1 MPAAPPAGR
10 ALSAPCRLAAGDY
23 TVRLGPGVTGTSWW
37 RDHALTSGPGDRLE
51 DADGLF
57 IALRDAD
64 APDAAA
70 FGFYPG
76 ARHDVFAMALPGSVR
91 FLAAHDGLE
100 AELDV
105 CVAPSLPAEL
115 RRVTLRNRGDRA
127 RRIELVTFA
136 SVVLNH
142 PAAHASHPVFSKLFV
157 QTEAVPGERALL
169 VRRRPRSPGDAHPWM
184 AHALVERDPV
194 AFETSRDAF
203 LGRGGSV
210 HAPRALAGP
219 SAPGMAGNVL
229 DPIVSLRDAV
239 TLPPGGESCTTFVL
253 AAAADREATLA
264 VVRALAAP
272 GAVDAAFAA
281 ALSAAPAGNGTPDA
295 PTVVASGVAA
305 QTAPV
310 PPAPPS
316 AAPAASAAEP
326 LELANGFGGFADDGR
341 EYVLHLRCRGR
352 RIENLPPRPWTNVIA
367 GERFGFLV
375 SETGAGC
382 VWSGNSREHRL
393 TAWSN
398 DPLLDPHGDA
408 LWLRDDDTGAMWSP
422 LPGPLPAPGDYE
434 VRHGLG
440 YSAWRH
446 ETGGLTEETVMF
458 AAGHDPV
465 RVTAVTLT
473 NRGEK
478 PRRLS
483 LFAGARPVLGATP
496 GETAASLRLV
506 TDAATAAILARN
518 PESGPFAGAVA
529 FAAVVPPA
537 GAHAVESGTDRDAF
551 QGCTG
556 SFALPEA
563 VRRGTLATPGGTDG
577 AGGARGEPFLAH
589 RVGLTVAPGAA
600 VEISFLL
607 GEGDDEAHARDLI
620 GRYRAPCA
628 VRAALAAARAAWR
641 RETDGVRIETP
652 SRALDVLVNAWLP
665 YQTLSCRLNGRT
677 AFYQSGGAFGFRDQ
691 LQDAA
696 ALAWLSPERTRAQI
710 LLHAAHQF
718 TEGDVLHWWHTPG
731 LRGLRTR
738 FADDLLWLP
747 FVAAAYVVHTGD
759 DAVLDESVRFLRAA
773 ALDPGEDERFLEAE
787 DSGERASVWEHCRRA
802 IERSLAVG
810 AHGLPLFGTG
820 DWNDG
825 MNRVGREGRGESVWM
840 AFFLGS
846 VLRDMAP
853 LARRRGDEALA
864 RRWDAHRAAL
874 AAAVERSAWDGE
886 WYLRAFYDDGTPLGT
901 HAGDECRI
909 DALVQA
915 WSVLSGMAPPERAAR
930 AMDAAERHL
939 VSERERLVRL
949 LTPAFEN
956 TPHDPGYIKGYVR
969 GVRENGGQYTHA
981 ALWVVAALARLG
993 RRERA
998 ARVLE
1003 LMNPVHH
1010 ARDEAAVARYQVE
1023 PYVVAAD
1030 VYGEAPHVGRG
1041 GWTWYTGSAGWMIR
1055 ACLESVLGLS
1065 VHGGAELRVAP
1076 CIPDDWPGFAV
1087 RWRVPGAD
1095 GTTYVVRVTRGDAFA
1110 ARLDGAP
1117 LPGSGPAA
1125 RIPLVRDG
1133 AEHRVDVVL
1142 GRAS

>member
-1 MPAAPPAGR
+1 MPAASPDGR
-10 ALSAPCRLAAGDY
+10 ALTTPCRLGAGDY
-23 TVRLGPGVTGTSWW
+23 TVRIGPGVTGTSWW

-51 DADGLF
+51 DPDGLF
-57 IALRDAD
+57 VALRDVD

-70 FGFYPG
+70 FGFFPG
-76 ARHDVFAMALPGSVR
+76 ARHDVVATARDGHVR
-91 FLAAHDGLE
+91 FVAVHDGIE
-100 AELDV
+100 AEMDV
-105 CVAPSLPAEL
+105 CVAPVLPAEL
-115 RRVTLRNRGDRA
+115 RRVTVRNRGDRT
-127 RRIELVTFA
+127 RRIEFVSFA

-142 PAAHASHPVFSKLFV
+142 PAAHAAHPVFSKLFL
-157 QTEAVPGERALL
+157 QTESVPDDRALL
-169 VRRRPRSPGDAHPWM
+169 VRRRPRSPEEASPWM

-194 AFETSRDAF
+194 GFETSRDAF
-203 LGRGGSV
+203 VGRGGSV
-210 HAPRALAGP
+210 HAPRALRGAA
-219 SAPGMAGNVL
+219 SPGATGNVL
-229 DPIVSLRDAV
+229 DPLVSLRDAV
-239 TLPPGGESCTTFVL
+239 ALAPGGEACATFVL
-253 AAAADREATLA
+253 AAAPDRDAVLA
-264 VVRALAAP
+264 VVRALRAP
-272 GAVDAAFAA
+272 GAVDAAFA
-281 ALSAAPAGNGTPDA
+281 SADVADMTDATAHGRPDA
-295 PTVVASGVAA
+295 PPIVASGAAMETAPLPPPPSGAVAA
-305 QTAPV
+305 G
-310 PPAPPS
+310 
-316 AAPAASAAEP
+316 P
-326 LELANGFGGFADDGR
+326 LELPNGLGGFADDGR
-341 EYVLHLRCRGR
+341 EYVLRLRCRGR

-367 GERFGFLV
+367 SERFGFLV

-393 TAWSN
+393 TPWSN

-408 LWLRDDDTGAMWSP
+408 LWLRDDDTGAVWSP

-440 YSAWRH
+440 FSAWRH
-446 ETGGLTEETVMF
+446 ETGGLAEETVMF
-458 AAGHDPV
+458 AAGDDPV
-465 RVTAVTLT
+465 RVTTVTLT
-473 NRGEK
+473 NRGGT
-478 PRRLS
+478 PRRLAV
-483 LFAGARPVLGATP
+483 FAGVRPVLGASP
-496 GETAASLRLV
+496 ADTAASLRLEV
-506 TDAATAAILARN
+506 DADAILARN
-518 PESGPFAGAVA
+518 PDAGPFAAAVA
-529 FAAVVPPA
+529 FAAVVPPE
-537 GAHAVESGTDRDAF
+537 GPHEVQCGTDRDAF
-551 QGCTG
+551 QGRTG
-556 SFALPEA
+556 AFAAPDA
-563 VRRGTLATPGGTDG
+563 VLRGTLGGHLAGNG
-577 AGGARGEPFLAH
+577 AAHARGEPFLAH
-589 RVGLTVAPGAA
+589 RVGVTLAPGAR

-620 GRYRAPCA
+620 GRYRAPGA

-677 AFYQSGGAFGFRDQ
+677 AFYQSGGAYGFRDQ

-747 FVAAAYVVHTGD
+747 FVAAAYVEHTGD
-759 DAVLDESVRFLRAA
+759 HAVLDESVRFLRAA

-787 DSGERASVWEHCRRA
+787 DSGERASVWEHCCRA

-853 LARRRGDEALA
+853 LARRRGDEARA
-864 RRWDAHRAAL
+864 RRWDAHRATL

-939 VSERERLVRL
+939 VSARERLVRL

-993 RRERA
+993 RRDRA

-1003 LMNPVHH
+1003 LLNPVHH

-1030 VYGEAPHVGRG
+1030 VYGEPPHVGRG

-1076 CIPDDWPGFAV
+1076 CIPDDWPGFTV

-1095 GTTYVVRVTRGDAFA
+1095 GTAYVVRVTRGDAFA

-1117 LPGSGPAA
+1117 LPVA

-1133 AEHRVDVVL
+1133 AEHLVDVVL
-1142 GRAS
+1142 GPAS